1 MEFIHLE
8 QNSSR
13 DGEFYWVRETE
24 KDQTHVFMNMTEEIE
39 FKILV
44 LITKYYWYAIWI
56 LWSTDD

>member
-56 LWSTDD
+56 L